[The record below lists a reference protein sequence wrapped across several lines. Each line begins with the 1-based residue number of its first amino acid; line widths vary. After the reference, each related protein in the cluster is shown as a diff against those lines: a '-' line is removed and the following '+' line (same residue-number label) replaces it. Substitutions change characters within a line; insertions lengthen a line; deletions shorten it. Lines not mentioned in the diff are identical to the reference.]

1 MVPARGIEPRV
12 HPYHGCVL
20 PLYYAGKCIMLAYC
34 PIESKKNQ
42 LKNEKKVKVQVLNQ

>member
-20 PLYYAGKCIMLAYC
+20 PLYYAGALLFWHQNTKKARVLFTIMR
-34 PIESKKNQ
+34 KH
-42 LKNEKKVKVQVLNQ
+42 